1 MIELKIS
8 KRKLNIAQ
16 CITSVASHE
25 AGGIDVFVGTV
36 RNKTN
41 EKKVKFL
48 FYETYEKMALKEME
62 MIAKYAIK
70 KWGLKKV
77 AIHHRIGKLKIGE
90 TAVVIA
96 VSAEHR
102 KETFDAC
109 YYIINKLK
117 KTVPIWKKE
126 VYFDGEEWV
135 SPTP

>member
-1 MIELKIS
+1 MIEVKIH

-25 AGGIDVFVGTV
+25 AGGINVFIGTV
-36 RNKTN
+36 RNKTKG
-41 EKKVKFL
+41 KKVTHL
-48 FYETYEKMALKEME
+48 FYETYQKMALAEME
-62 MIAKYAIK
+62 AIAKYALK
-70 KWGLKKV
+70 KWDLKKV
-77 AIHHRIGKLKIGE
+77 AIHHRIGKLDIGE

-96 VSAEHR
+96 VSSAHR

-126 VYFDGEEWV
+126 VYFDGEEWI